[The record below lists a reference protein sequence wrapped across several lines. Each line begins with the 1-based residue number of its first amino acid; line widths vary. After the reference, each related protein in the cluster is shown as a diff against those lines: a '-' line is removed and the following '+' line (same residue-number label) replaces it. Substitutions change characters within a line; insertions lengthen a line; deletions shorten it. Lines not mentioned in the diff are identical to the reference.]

1 MFSITIT
8 LAKCLSVRP
17 SFTRR
22 YCVETAT
29 RIYIVQLF
37 SLSGKPRHSSLVLLD
52 QTL

>member
-29 RIYIVQLF
+29 RIVQLF